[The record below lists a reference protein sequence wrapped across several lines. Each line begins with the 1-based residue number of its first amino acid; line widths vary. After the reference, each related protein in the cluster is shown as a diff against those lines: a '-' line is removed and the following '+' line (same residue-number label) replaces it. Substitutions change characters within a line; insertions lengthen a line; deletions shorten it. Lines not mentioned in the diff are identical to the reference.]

1 MNVGTRRWW
10 ALGGLTLAVLA
21 VGLDGTVLSVAL
33 PTLSKALRASESDLQ
48 WFSSGY
54 LLVLAAVMLPAG
66 LLGDR
71 YGRKKVLLFSVALFG
86 VGSAACA
93 YSTSVGEFIAARVVL
108 GVAGAGIVVMALS
121 ALTVMFSEEERPK
134 AIGVWAAANF
144 LALPIGPILGGWLLS
159 HYWWGWVFLMNVPV
173 VLIGLVATAALVP
186 GSRAA
191 EPPGLDPAGV
201 SLSVAG
207 LVALTYG
214 FIEAGEHGWGSLG
227 AWLLIVAGIAMMV
240 AFFAWERRLNRRP
253 GGQPLLDLGLFS
265 SRSYLWGVILAA
277 VLVLS
282 MMGALF
288 TMPQY
293 FQGVLG
299 TTAMGSGLRL
309 LPLIGGLVL
318 GAVPAAEVVRRIGAK
333 VTAAIGFAVLCV
345 GLVIGTA
352 TSVSSSG
359 GFLAL
364 WMAIAGLG
372 LGIAMATT
380 TSAALSELS
389 QDRAGVGSAALQAL
403 NKVGGPLGTAV
414 LGSVLTAAYLGRLDL
429 SGVPA
434 PAAVL
439 VRQSVFGGVA
449 VAHRLGSAALLESVR
464 AAFVHGMDLAMAVS
478 AGIALAGA
486 LLALVFLPRG
496 GVPVSQD
503 QEQSEREVPVVAE

>member
-1 MNVGTRRWW
+1 M
-10 ALGGLTLAVLA
+10 
-21 VGLDGTVLSVAL
+21 
-33 PTLSKALRASESDLQ
+33 
-48 WFSSGY
+48 
-54 LLVLAAVMLPAG
+54 
-66 LLGDR
+66 
-71 YGRKKVLLFSVALFG
+71 
-86 VGSAACA
+86 
-93 YSTSVGEFIAARVVL
+93 
-108 GVAGAGIVVMALS
+108 
-121 ALTVMFSEEERPK
+121 
-134 AIGVWAAANF
+134 
-144 LALPIGPILGGWLLS
+144 
-159 HYWWGWVFLMNVPV
+159 
-173 VLIGLVATAALVP
+173 
-186 GSRAA
+186 
-191 EPPGLDPAGV
+191 
-201 SLSVAG
+201 
-207 LVALTYG
+207 
-214 FIEAGEHGWGSLG
+214 
-227 AWLLIVAGIAMMV
+227 
-240 AFFAWERRLNRRP
+240 
-253 GGQPLLDLGLFS
+253 
-265 SRSYLWGVILAA
+265 
-277 VLVLS
+277 
-282 MMGALF
+282 
-288 TMPQY
+288 
-293 FQGVLG
+293 
-299 TTAMGSGLRL
+299 RL

-503 QEQSEREVPVVAE
+503 QEQPEQEVPVVAE